1 MDLPKNDLS
10 GDEFLENLAQKYRKD
25 DAFLDQIL
33 KYRED
38 SKEKG
43 NMYAYEMLAFI
54 IKDYMILGFSQ
65 NHNKSKQEP

>member
-1 MDLPKNDLS
+1 MDLPKSDLS

-54 IKDYMILGFSQ
+54 IKDYMVLGFSQ
-65 NHNKSKQEP
+65 NYKKSKQEP